1 MGSDIFVILASC
13 FSGYVNPIYMLKKK
27 NTSKDEC
34 AGIVA
39 KKPLIFM
46 IKFNGHV
53 ASLTS
58 DAYGVYM

>member
-13 FSGYVNPIYMLKKK
+13 FSGYVNPIYILKKK

-39 KKPLIFM
+39 KKPLICM
-46 IKFNGHV
+46 IKLNGHV
-53 ASLTS
+53 VSLTS

>member
-13 FSGYVNPIYMLKKK
+13 FSGYVNPIYILKKK
-27 NTSKDEC
+27 KTKDEC

-39 KKPLIFM
+39 KNPLIFM

>member
-13 FSGYVNPIYMLKKK
+13 FSGHVNPIYIQKK

-46 IKFNGHV
+46 IKLNGHV

>member
-13 FSGYVNPIYMLKKK
+13 FSGYVNPIYIQKKK

>member
-13 FSGYVNPIYMLKKK
+13 FSGYVNPIYILKK

-46 IKFNGHV
+46 IKLNGHV
-53 ASLTS
+53 ASPTS